1 MHRTQ
6 IYLDDDLYALLEGEK
21 KRTKQSIS
29 EIIRSTL
36 KQQLKKDRQSMIKTM
51 EKAAGAW
58 QETGKSPEEYVRT
71 IRKDRQL

>member
-1 MHRTQ
+1 MRRTQ

-21 KRTKQSIS
+21 KRTKRSIS

-36 KQQLKKDRQSMIKTM
+36 KQQLKKDRHSMIKTM

-58 QETGKSPEEYVRT
+58 PETGTSPEEYVRT